1 MKAFSVEFDSGSVRR
16 SAGYGL
22 GYEFWGLSV
31 GASAEAFIRFDLTKS
46 LPTNTAQ
53 TERERIERE
62 REQTQRTVRR
72 TYGWDLLIN
81 VQQMTGTTTNKDTE
95 KDQVLHALLQ
105 DVKARQK
112 LHLDHARQ

>member
-1 MKAFSVEFDSGSVRR
+1 MKAFSVEFDSGSVWR

-53 TERERIERE
+53 TEREKERE
-62 REQTQRTVRR
+62 LRERTE
-72 TYGWDLLIN
+72 
-81 VQQMTGTTTNKDTE
+81 TE
-95 KDQVLHALLQ
+95 NSS
-105 DVKARQK
+105 
-112 LHLDHARQ
+112 

>member
-1 MKAFSVEFDSGSVRR
+1 MCLWVSS
-16 SAGYGL
+16 SA
-22 GYEFWGLSV
+22 S
-31 GASAEAFIRFDLTKS
+31 AFIRFDLTKS

-53 TERERIERE
+53 TERETERA
-62 REQTQRTVRR
+62 RR

-105 DVKARQK
+105 DAKPRRKLTRQARQ
-112 LHLDHARQ
+112 